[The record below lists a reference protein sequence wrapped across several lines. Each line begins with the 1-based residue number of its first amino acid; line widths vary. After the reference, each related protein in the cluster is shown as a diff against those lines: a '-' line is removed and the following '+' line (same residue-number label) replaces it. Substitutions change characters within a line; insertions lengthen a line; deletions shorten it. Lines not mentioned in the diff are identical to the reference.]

1 LKEDRRLLDHT
12 NWISGLMEVQV
23 AHERKM
29 KNVEAAE
36 QLRLQ
41 QLKREL
47 NVSDENAATV
57 QPFEMYQK

>member
-1 LKEDRRLLDHT
+1 MLDHT

-23 AHERKM
+23 AHERKI

-47 NVSDENAATV
+47 NVSDENAASV
-57 QPFEMYQK
+57 